1 MKGGQKT
8 YIQGGGNWFTNLAD
22 RAKSAASGLASG
34 VASAARGVA
43 SGVGNAA
50 TNAYGAVRDRVA
62 GSEEEETGVDGV

>member
-8 YIQGGGNWFTNLAD
+8 YIQGGGNWFTDKL
-22 RAKSAASGLASG
+22 KSAASGLASG

-50 TNAYGAVRDRVA
+50 TSAYGAVRDRVA
-62 GSEEEETGVDGV
+62 GSEEEEPAVNEE